1 MGDVVMCDSQA
12 GCNLSP
18 GTAALSKPRLSGGI
32 PIWLAVTVAV
42 LLLVGAGAA
51 YRVAA
56 ARLQGDSVGP
66 VRLPLPL
73 KDFPEQVADWTGR
86 DLEIAA
92 TTKAYMEK
100 NFADDYLSRRYVNAA
115 QGLWADL
122 YVVYCASSPAGI
134 LGHKPQRCYPGNGW
148 IHDHTEASRFTSNAG
163 RPIDCLIHRF
173 HRPAPFYQEIV
184 VLNYYVLNGQ
194 ITLSEDEF
202 SGPLGRRPNLSG
214 DPARYV
220 AQVQVSSILEHSART
235 AAAQMAD
242 LILAFLPDEN
252 GHVAATGGNL

>member
-1 MGDVVMCDSQA
+1 MCDNQT
-12 GCNLSP
+12 GCDLSP
-18 GTAALSKPRLSGGI
+18 ETAVLSRLRGSGGT
-32 PIWLAVTVAV
+32 PIWLAVIVAV

-51 YRVAA
+51 HRLAA

-73 KDFPEQVADWTGR
+73 KDFPEHVGGWTGR
-86 DLEIAA
+86 DLEIRA

-100 NFADDYLSRRYVNAA
+100 NFADDFLSRRYVNAA

-122 YVVYCASSPAGI
+122 YVVYCSSSPAGI

-148 IHDHTEASRFTSNAG
+148 IHDRTQTSRFTSGAG
-163 RPIDCLIHRF
+163 RPIECLIHRF
-173 HRPAPFYQEIV
+173 HKPAPSYQEIV
-184 VLNYYVLNGQ
+184 VLNYYVLNGK

-202 SGPLGRRPNLSG
+202 SGPLGRRPNISG

-252 GHVAATGGNL
+252 GHVAAADGGNL

>member
-1 MGDVVMCDSQA
+1 MCDSQT